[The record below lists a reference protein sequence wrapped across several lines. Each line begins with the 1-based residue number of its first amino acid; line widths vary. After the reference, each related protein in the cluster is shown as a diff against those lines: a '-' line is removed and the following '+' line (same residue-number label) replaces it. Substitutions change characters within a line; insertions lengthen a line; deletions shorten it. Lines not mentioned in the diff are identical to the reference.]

1 MKKTTNEAL
10 LSRTMHIDTGLT
22 DVVGRIVCWW
32 DARHKR
38 HALGDIIA

>member
-1 MKKTTNEAL
+1 MKETTNEAL
-10 LSRTMHIDTGLT
+10 LSRIMHIDRGLT
-22 DVVGRIVCWW
+22 DVGRIVCWW